1 MRLFHTKFMFEH
13 KVYHVNT
20 FPKLNGTLLTISST
34 LYAIFSFLDSYR
46 LIEEISKCPN
56 VYIDTGITD
65 IHMYSSDHSPSSD
78 FFYIFTYLRS
88 VNYLCLLDILL
99 TIATS

>member
-1 MRLFHTKFMFEH
+1 M
-13 KVYHVNT
+13 
-20 FPKLNGTLLTISST
+20 
-34 LYAIFSFLDSYR
+34 
-46 LIEEISKCPN
+46 
-56 VYIDTGITD
+56 YIDTGITD